1 LLDTRKKL
9 LEIREKLDGRLLVG
23 DGAVGT
29 YLADRGIGQ
38 PYSRVYLMPVASMPQ
53 LARDVVEAIS

>member
-1 LLDTRKKL
+1 LDTREKL

-38 PYSRVYLMPVASMPQ
+38 PYSRAYLMPVASMPQ